1 MGSILSVPVTAQ
13 HLQRRYSSHLLAGFA
28 ELQGWRDD
36 HEDAHVIECAWG
48 GEDSQ
53 RGLFVIFDGH
63 GGTSAAEFGS
73 VYLPLK
79 LPKDHAL
86 TDDEIVKYFIECDE
100 AYRVSPDNKAGAAVC
115 MVTTEKLETGKYKV
129 RFANAGDS
137 RAILVSSRTPVPDK
151 LSSRSL
157 VEDLHKKRDAEL
169 FGHPEH
175 LSDPDGLHFISDD
188 FDLGVVLST
197 LDHKPNV
204 PSEKARIESA
214 GGFVSNDTPAR
225 LQGMLA
231 LSRMIGDF
239 NYKSNPGLTPA
250 QQMGSV
256 IPEIFTF
263 DAANEGDFV
272 VVACDGIFD
281 VLSNNELARQVRM
294 RVKQQEE
301 SRTNMETPFIPDL
314 AKIASDIID
323 LCLNRLDSKDNMSL
337 CIIMLQGAP
346 SGDLVPKKLEDE
358 LFVGDFTRLADISN
372 NTNESGVDKRTRRAY
387 EDFFTRVGYFKN
399 PNACNVCH
407 RYFRQM
413 SSCPCKKAIYCDPV
427 CQKVDWKAHRKS
439 CAANKSSAAS
449 PSGGAHPSPKHS
461 KN

>member
-36 HEDAHVIECAWG
+36 HEDAHVIDCAWG
-48 GEDSQ
+48 GDDAQ

-79 LPKDHAL
+79 LPSDHAL

-100 AYRVSPDNKAGAAVC
+100 AYRASPDNKAGAAVC
-115 MVTTEKLETGKYKV
+115 MVTTEKRSNGQYKV

-137 RAILVSSRTPVPDK
+137 RAILVSSKVSLPENIA
-151 LSSRSL
+151 SRSL
-157 VEDLHKKRDAEL
+157 IEDLHKKRDMEL
-169 FGHPEH
+169 KGHPEH
-175 LSDPDGLHFISDD
+175 LSNADGLHFISDD
-188 FDLGVVLST
+188 ADLGVVLST
-197 LDHKPNV
+197 IDHKPNH
-204 PSEKARIESA
+204 PSELARIEAA

-239 NYKSNPGLTPA
+239 NYKSNPGLSPA
-250 QQMGSV
+250 DQMGSV

-263 DAANEGDFV
+263 DEANEGDFV

-281 VLSNNELARQVRM
+281 VLSNNELARQVRT
-294 RVKQQEE
+294 RVKQQQD
-301 SRTNMETPFIPDL
+301 SRTGNDTPFIPDL

-337 CIIMLQGAP
+337 CIILLQGAP
-346 SGDLVPKKLEDE
+346 SGDLIPKKLEDE
-358 LFVGDFTRLADISN
+358 LYVGDFVRMVDPVV
-372 NTNESGVDKRTRRAY
+372 NETGVDKRTRRAY
-387 EDFFTRVGYFKN
+387 EEFFTRVGYFKN

-427 CQKVDWKAHRKS
+427 CQKVDWKTHRKN
-439 CAANKSSAAS
+439 CAANKGSASSPTHS
-449 PSGGAHPSPKHS
+449 SPKHNS